1 MLNTPNSNYYSITIN
16 LINQLLNKSGH
27 DSISLFH
34 FNVRSLPK
42 NVSILNDFLYTLD
55 SRLDIAGLI
64 RMINMKCLYWVT

>member
-1 MLNTPNSNYYSITIN
+1 MTKL
-16 LINQLLNKSGH
+16 NQLLNKSGH

-55 SRLDIAGLI
+55 SRPDILAITETKLNLTNSSDHI
-64 RMINMKCLYWVT
+64 LLYFVGF